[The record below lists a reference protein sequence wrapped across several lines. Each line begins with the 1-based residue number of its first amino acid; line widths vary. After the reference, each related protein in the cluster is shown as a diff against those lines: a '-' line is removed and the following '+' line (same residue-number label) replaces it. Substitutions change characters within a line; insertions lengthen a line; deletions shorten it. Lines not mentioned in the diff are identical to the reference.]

1 MILLASFGSDA
12 KKGGGKSNFKEN
24 FMKPRIIPVLLLSLF
39 VVIANAHAQGTAFTY
54 NGRLNAGGGPAN
66 GSYDLSFTLF
76 PASSG
81 GTQAA
86 APVTNAAT
94 TVSNG
99 LFTVT
104 LDFGMGI
111 FNGTSYWLQIGVR
124 TNGNASFTKAS
135 KGML

>member
-1 MILLASFGSDA
+1 MSKQPILRASCILLTAYCFSSF
-12 KKGGGKSNFKEN
+12 
-24 FMKPRIIPVLLLSLF
+24 
-39 VVIANAHAQGTAFTY
+39 AQGTAFTY

-94 TVSNG
+94 AVTNG

-104 LDFGMGI
+104 LDFGIGV

-124 TNGNASFTKAS
+124 TNGNGSFTKTQ
-135 KGML
+135 KGIL